1 MAVQVKQLWNGE
13 EDLTDDRGRNKL
25 NKDEFRVLF
34 QDSEIIETLEERS
47 LGGGMFL
54 FDVKYRHSPKVVHI
68 IYQDLRSGDEDNDG
82 RKRFQV
88 GKVAMHPNEAYF
100 YLGGYDAGDYKLF
113 ISILTHAREINEGLT
128 SISSLWFDWDNLVK
142 IYYDGILMWNYTFR
156 RKHNLAIIGCRNDH
170 LDLLHD
176 AFISRSLDN
185 YIPEAVPTEPIVSP
199 TQKIYYGAP
208 GGGKSHRAKEKTA
221 GYDVH
226 RITFH
231 PDTDYAS
238 FVGSYKPI
246 VNEHGIVRDLYG
258 KPVKDESDNKI
269 EYKFVPQIF
278 TNTYLEAWKSMLN
291 DETPKPVCILIE
303 ELNRGN
309 CAQIFG
315 DLFQLLDRS
324 KKGFSE
330 YSVIPTVELAQYIKG
345 QLTADEFEKYYKE
358 IRTNSDLT
366 DAGIPVIP
374 EWDST
379 NISNNK
385 LRLCLPPNL
394 SIVCTMNTS
403 DQSLFPMDSAFK
415 RRWDW
420 EYVPIDNDCQ
430 ESRFAIRIDDGYV
443 YDWSEFLKVVNVII
457 AKETHS
463 EDKQMGNFFVKGN
476 EDMEVD
482 CKQFVSKV
490 MYYLWSEVCKDNPKA
505 RKELFASLIDKGEGP
520 IQEDFTFPML
530 FSKRRTEIL
539 SGFMSKLGLDNISSE
554 IVYDFSEMSG
564 ETEKE
569 RWEHEL
575 YFDEFIDHI
584 NKDSSSA
591 FVDFKEKL
599 PGNYK
604 THLNGFVV
612 RPSFGGWISLSRNKD
627 ANLVCYGNTDIKLME
642 QIFDAHGIDISMSLG
657 IPKDKETKKRS
668 ASRWQFTDKQG
679 QAKLASPHSLN
690 KEEEYEWFIDNAIR
704 FYDTFKGYIE
714 SINASTQDDNTL

>member
-1 MAVQVKQLWNGE
+1 MEFESLNIPKAEPRSYTDQELADILKEMMAYYQNNQG
-13 EDLTDDRGRNKL
+13 
-25 NKDEFRVLF
+25 
-34 QDSEIIETLEERS
+34 
-47 LGGGMFL
+47 
-54 FDVKYRHSPKVVHI
+54 KVVGSKNVKVPQLLFALE
-68 IYQDLRSGDEDNDG
+68 YEKYLRETDFNRVYS
-82 RKRFQV
+82 
-88 GKVAMHPNEAYF
+88 
-100 YLGGYDAGDYKLF
+100 LAGV
-113 ISILTHAREINEGLT
+113 NEGN
-128 SISSLWFDWDNLVK
+128 SVAEFGVNL
-142 IYYDGILMWNYTFR
+142 R
-156 RKHNLAIIGCRNDH
+156 RLI
-170 LDLLHD
+170 DL
-176 AFISRSLDN
+176 IQ
-185 YIPEAVPTEPIVSP
+185 PTPPVFPIKTV
-199 TQKIYYGAP
+199 QKIYYGAP
-208 GGGKSHRAKEKTA
+208 GGGKSHKAKEETA
-221 GYDVH
+221 GKVVY

-231 PDTDYAS
+231 PDTDYAA

-345 QLTADEFEKYYKE
+345 QLTVDEFEKYYKE

-415 RRWDW
+415 RRWEW
-420 EYVPIDNDCQ
+420 KYVPIDYDCPKSQ
-430 ESRFAIRIDDGYV
+430 FAVKIDEGHV
-443 YDWSEFLKVVNVII
+443 YDWSAFLKVVNEII

-476 EDMEVD
+476 EDREVD
-482 CKQFVSKV
+482 CDQFVSKV

-505 RKELFASLIDKGEGP
+505 KKALFVYEIESEEENATDAVKKDFSFSDLFNDDNTTILNGFMRFLKIDNISEGSDSEEGVS
-520 IQEDFTFPML
+520 QDDKDQY
-530 FSKRRTEIL
+530 KRIL
-539 SGFMSKLGLDNISSE
+539 SGFLEYIKADNEQNKLFRARYHFAKHGWNGLWPKVTMMGYGLKI
-554 IVYDFSEMSG
+554 G
-564 ETEKE
+564 
-569 RWEHEL
+569 
-575 YFDEFIDHI
+575 I
-584 NKDSSSA
+584 NKTGCYVNWYINDPNSITSELKQNIEEAFGVPQSPLEGYSTSGWSEKGGYFKLQHSA
-591 FVDFKEKL
+591 HVGEES
-599 PGNYK
+599 YQ
-604 THLNGFVV
+604 
-612 RPSFGGWISLSRNKD
+612 WI
-627 ANLVCYGNTDIKLME
+627 V
-642 QIFDAHGIDISMSLG
+642 
-657 IPKDKETKKRS
+657 ETVNMIYDY
-668 ASRWQFTDKQG
+668 FE
-679 QAKLASPHSLN
+679 SLN
-690 KEEEYEWFIDNAIR
+690 DH
-704 FYDTFKGYIE
+704 TV
-714 SINASTQDDNTL
+714 